1 MSSLFKLPHRR
12 SRKLVAAAVAALG
25 ILSFAACG
33 SNSNANT
40 GFEAASGSGAI
51 SGRPT
56 PVDNPENKKVKIAVV
71 AFAPALAEF
80 FKAYEAGVQRANSV
94 LGARSTT
101 VDYIQVTTIGPDA
114 LNTAIRSAMTQK
126 YDAIATQVM
135 TSANCAPIKEAVAKG
150 IVVAAINSTAKC
162 VQSTGA
168 LFFHGED
175 AFSTWRD
182 AVAKAMIKATG
193 DKECKVGILTAGF
206 AVESQEQRR
215 TGFIAGLQG
224 SKLTPVDKGVEV
236 QVDPAKTQAATRDY
250 VTANPDLCGIVVLF
264 GDNGAAAAALT
275 PEQAKKVSVVSS
287 DLTEGSV
294 QQIKA
299 GKLAAAY
306 TQDPFGQTY
315 DTAVWLYNAVITGKG
330 PTGGYFQPSKGQ
342 IVTGENLDA
351 AVKAQSQGN

>member
-94 LGARSTT
+94 LGAGSTT
-101 VDYIQVTTIGPDA
+101 VDYIQVT
-114 LNTAIRSAMTQK
+114 
-126 YDAIATQVM
+126 

-162 VQSTGA
+162 VESTGA

-182 AVAKAMIKATG
+182 
-193 DKECKVGILTAGF
+193 
-206 AVESQEQRR
+206 
-215 TGFIAGLQG
+215 
-224 SKLTPVDKGVEV
+224 
-236 QVDPAKTQAATRDY
+236 
-250 VTANPDLCGIVVLF
+250 
-264 GDNGAAAAALT
+264 
-275 PEQAKKVSVVSS
+275 
-287 DLTEGSV
+287 
-294 QQIKA
+294 
-299 GKLAAAY
+299 
-306 TQDPFGQTY
+306 
-315 DTAVWLYNAVITGKG
+315 
-330 PTGGYFQPSKGQ
+330 
-342 IVTGENLDA
+342 
-351 AVKAQSQGN
+351 